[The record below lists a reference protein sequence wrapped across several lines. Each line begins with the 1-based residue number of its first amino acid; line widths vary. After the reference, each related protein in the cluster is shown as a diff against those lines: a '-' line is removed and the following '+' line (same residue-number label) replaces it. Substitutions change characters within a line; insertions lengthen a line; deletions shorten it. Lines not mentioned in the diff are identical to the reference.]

1 MEEIKKIST
10 DIKHFAENYF
20 YIISLDKGKTLIK
33 LYKKQEDLIKTMV
46 NKKRVICLSCR
57 QSGKCFCSD
66 MLIKIRNKKTGK
78 IEEISIKNFFER
90 MIKK

>member
-1 MEEIKKIST
+1 MKKISN
-10 DIKHFAENYF
+10 DVKYFAENYF

-66 MLIKIRNKKTGK
+66 MLIKIRNKRTGK